1 MLELPP
7 HDGESRRGEGMTSGH
22 QTHEGVL
29 SNITFPSLVYSILR
43 RADTG
48 VLRVQEHGVEKSLYI
63 RDGRPV
69 FAGSTDPEDRLGVL
83 YLKRGR
89 LSLAGLLTAEE
100 KARTQKKR
108 LGTVLVEMALIGPED
123 LVEGVL
129 DQVRRII
136 LSLFQ
141 WTQGRYKYTP
151 GPLPTEEVITLK
163 LDADRTLLEGVRGIE
178 RWERV
183 WEAVGPLDARYEI
196 IKESDERVRALG
208 LSPEDAAVLS
218 HLNRPASLQD
228 LCGLGKMS
236 DFDLCRLLWA
246 LKTLGLIKR
255 V

>member
-1 MLELPP
+1 
-7 HDGESRRGEGMTSGH
+7 MTIGH

-29 SNITFPSLVYSILR
+29 SKTTFPSLVYSILR

-63 RDGRPV
+63 RDGRPI

-83 YLKRGR
+83 YLKNGKIT
-89 LSLAGLLTAEE
+89 LTGLLSALE
-100 KARTQKKR
+100 KSTLEKKR
-108 LGTVLVEMALIGPED
+108 LGTVLVEMALIKPED

-129 DQVRRII
+129 EQVRRII

-163 LDADRTLLEGVRGIE
+163 LNADRTLLEGVRSIG

-183 WEAVGPLDARYEI
+183 WEAVGPLDARYEVT
-196 IKESDERVRALG
+196 KESDERVRALG

-218 HLNRPASLQD
+218 HLDKSRSLED

-246 LKTLGLIKR
+246 LKTLGLVKR

>member
-1 MLELPP
+1 
-7 HDGESRRGEGMTSGH
+7 MTTGH
-22 QTHEGVL
+22 QMHEGTL
-29 SNITFPSLVYSILR
+29 SNTTFPSLVYSILR

-48 VLRVQEHGVEKSLYI
+48 VLRVQDHGVEKSLYI
-63 RDGRPV
+63 RDGRPI

-83 YLKRGR
+83 YLRNGKVT
-89 LSLAGLLTAEE
+89 LAGLLSALE
-100 KARTQKKR
+100 KSTLQKKR
-108 LGTVLVEMALIGPED
+108 LGTVLVEMALIRPED

-129 DQVRRII
+129 EQVRRII

-163 LDADRTLLEGVRGIE
+163 LNADRTLLEGVRGIE

-183 WEAVGPLDARYEI
+183 WEAVGPLDARYEMM
-196 IKESDERVRALG
+196 KESDERVRALG

-218 HLNRPASLQD
+218 NLDRAKSLQE
-228 LCGLGKMS
+228 LCGLGKMI
-236 DFDLCRLLWA
+236 DFDLCRLVWA
-246 LKTLGLIKR
+246 LKTLGLVKR